1 MALQNPS
8 RLSSRLAAGLLA
20 FAASATLVACFGTD
34 GGPKS
39 SSTDTPPVV
48 SVQPRDT
55 AVVAGSSAVFTVVAQ
70 NAASYQWI
78 RLPSDTLTG
87 KTLASLTLAAVDSS
101 QDSSFYQCLVRNA
114 KGTVATRAAMLLV
127 SPAPPETTVHPP
139 APRNCKINPVVF
151 TEYIMDPS
159 LIKVV
164 AQIGSIGGGNT
175 EIIGRSYIFP
185 KDGQTGMRLPL
196 RAPVDMEL
204 VGSKHYKPSDA
215 PATGYVPDW
224 SLYFDAGCGVNIELY
239 HIKDVSD
246 TIKSVSD
253 TTVYSSSA
261 WVNVTR
267 KKIPAGTI
275 FGWYIPGLN
284 SVAFDFITKNDS
296 VTNHFANQ
304 ARYVAR
310 GSNILHTVC
319 PYDLFEPAKKSTYYN
334 LLGTVTGTPIAGIGC
349 GTVERDVIGTPA
361 GQWFFDSAFVAG
373 PGVLGKDGDY
383 GDPLPLI
390 VMPDSTLDIGHLGP
404 AGDVRIQRGNPT
416 WKRLQDITTE
426 WCYQLYP
433 TPTTPDGW
441 LWLKMRRADK
451 MDVGFSSTGT
461 CPSNF
466 PASGFKSYYR

>member
-1 MALQNPS
+1 MTPRKPLPPS
-8 RLSSRLAAGLLA
+8 WPVAAVLA
-20 FAASATLVACFGTD
+20 FSAFTLFACFGSNSED
-34 GGPKS
+34 S
-39 SSTDTPPVV
+39 TPPVV
-48 SVQPRDT
+48 KNPPVILSQPRDT
-55 AVVAGSSAVFTVVAQ
+55 MVVAGKTALFSVVADSAV
-70 NAASYQWI
+70 SYQWV
-78 RLPSDTLTG
+78 RLPSDTLSGATG
-87 KTLASLTLAAVDSS
+87 SGLVLTAADTSLDSTS
-101 QDSSFYQCLVRNA
+101 YLCLVRNA
-114 KGTVATRAAMLLV
+114 NGTVATRAALLRV
-127 SPAPPETTVHPP
+127 APVPADTSSHPP
-139 APRNCKINPVVF
+139 APRNCKSDPVVL
-151 TEYIMDPS
+151 TEYLMDPS
-159 LIKVV
+159 LVKVV

-175 EIIGRSYIFP
+175 EIIGRSYVFP
-185 KDGQTGMRLPL
+185 KDGQSGMRLPL

-224 SLYFDAGCGVNIELY
+224 SLYFDAGCGINLEFY

-284 SVAFDFITKNDS
+284 SVAFDFIAKNDS

-304 ARYVAR
+304 SRYVAR
-310 GSNILHTVC
+310 GSNVLHTVC
-319 PYDLFEPAKKSTYYN
+319 PYDLFEPAKKSAYYG
-334 LLGTVTGTPIAGIGC
+334 LLGTVTGVPIAGIGC

-373 PGVLGKDGDY
+373 PGVLSKDGDY

-404 AGDVRIQRGNPT
+404 AGDVRIQRNNPT

-433 TPTTPDGW
+433 TPSTADGW
-441 LWLKMRRADK
+441 LWLKMARSDK
-451 MDVGFSSTGT
+451 MNVAYSSTGT

-466 PASGFKSYYR
+466 PTSGFKSYYR

>member
-1 MALQNPS
+1 MTS
-8 RLSSRLAAGLLA
+8 RHVSPHVPRLLLTLLA
-20 FAASATLVACFGTD
+20 LITSFTWVACFGPD
-34 GGPKS
+34 DKAPAVVIN
-39 SSTDTPPVV
+39 PPVITTE
-48 SVQPRDT
+48 PRDT
-55 AVVAGSSAVFTVVAQ
+55 IVASAQTAVFTVRADS
-70 NAASYQWI
+70 AATYQWV
-78 RLPSDTLTG
+78 RSPSDTLAG
-87 KTLASLTLAAVDSS
+87 KTQAILTVLADTSLDSTS
-101 QDSSFYQCLVRNA
+101 YFCVVGNR
-114 KGTVATRAAMLLV
+114 KGSVVSRPALLRV
-127 SPAPPETTVHPP
+127 TSPFVNPDPVTPSG
-139 APRNCKINPVVF
+139 RNCKTNPVVF
-151 TEYIMDPS
+151 TEYLMDPS

-224 SLYFDAGCGVNIELY
+224 SLYFDAGCGVNVELY

-275 FGWYIPGLN
+275 IGWYIPGLN

-310 GSNILHTVC
+310 SSNILHTVC
-319 PYDLFEPAKKSTYYN
+319 PYDLFESSKKAAYYGM
-334 LLGTVTGTPIAGIGC
+334 LGTVTGVPIAGIGC

-361 GQWFFDSAFVAG
+361 GQWFFDSAFVTG
-373 PGVLGKDGDY
+373 PGVLKVDGFY
-383 GDPLPLI
+383 GDPFPII
-390 VMPDSTLDIGHLGP
+390 VMPDSTIDIGHTGP
-404 AGDVRIQRGNPT
+404 AGDVRVQRTNPT
-416 WKRLQDITTE
+416 WKRPQDITTE
-426 WCYQLYP
+426 WCYQLYS
-433 TPTTPDGW
+433 TPSTAEGW
-441 LWLKMRRADK
+441 LWLKMLRADK
-451 MDVGFSSTGT
+451 MNAAFSATGT
-461 CPSNF
+461 CPSSF
-466 PASGFKSYYR
+466 PATGFKTYYR